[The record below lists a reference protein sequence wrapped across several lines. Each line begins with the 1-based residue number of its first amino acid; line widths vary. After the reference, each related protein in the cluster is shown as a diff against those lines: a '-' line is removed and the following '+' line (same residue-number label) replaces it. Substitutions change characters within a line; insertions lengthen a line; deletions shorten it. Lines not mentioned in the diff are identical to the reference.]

1 MRNNTTFTSAISNI
15 EFPEN
20 DRVSGKTI
28 RTSILNLILEDFPD
42 FDVND
47 SISVQELNVY
57 REKYISKFLQT
68 EISQLS
74 KLEKDVVRSLGDDTS
89 FVAKVEEEVD
99 TRNYGQIVA
108 DKVAAFGGSWT
119 FIIAFFVFI
128 SIWIGSNVIIFT
140 NKEFDPY
147 PFILL
152 NLILSCI
159 AALQAPVIMMSQN
172 RQEEKDRERA
182 KKDYMINL
190 KSELEI
196 RMLDEKLDHL
206 IMHQQQELI
215 EIQKVQIE
223 NQGSVR
229 ALIKVEGIHQS
240 TQGKQLLPFVLR
252 LYFYENSNSIRAIHS
267 FVYDADENHDFIKGI
282 GFRFDALLKDF
293 DKAEEILQSA
303 YEKEP
308 SEAVIYDHYG
318 DVLWT
323 NGKQIQARYVW
334 QNAIKLKN
342 IEQDLKESINKK
354 IIFGLDDADKNKS

>member
-1 MRNNTTFTSAISNI
+1 MRNNTTFKSAISNV
-15 EFPEN
+15 EFPEH

-89 FVAKVEEEVD
+89 FVTKVEEEVD

-119 FIIAFFVFI
+119 FIIAFFIFI

-152 NLILSCI
+152 NLILSCV

-196 RMLDEKLDHL
+196 RMLDDKIDHL
-206 IMHQQQELI
+206 VMHQQQELI

-223 NQGSVR
+223 MMNDILNR
-229 ALIKVEGIHQS
+229 IK
-240 TQGKQLLPFVLR
+240 
-252 LYFYENSNSIRAIHS
+252 
-267 FVYDADENHDFIKGI
+267 
-282 GFRFDALLKDF
+282 
-293 DKAEEILQSA
+293 
-303 YEKEP
+303 
-308 SEAVIYDHYG
+308 
-318 DVLWT
+318 
-323 NGKQIQARYVW
+323 
-334 QNAIKLKN
+334 
-342 IEQDLKESINKK
+342 
-354 IIFGLDDADKNKS
+354 

>member
-1 MRNNTTFTSAISNI
+1 MRSNKTFKSAISNI
-15 EFPEN
+15 EFPEK

-28 RTSILNLILEDFPD
+28 RTSILNLILEDFPN

-119 FIIAFFVFI
+119 FIIAFFIFI
-128 SIWIGSNVIIFT
+128 SIWIGSNVFIFT
-140 NKEFDPY
+140 NKEFDPN

-152 NLILSCI
+152 NLILSCV

-196 RMLDEKLDHL
+196 RMLDDKMDHL
-206 IMHQQQELI
+206 VMYQQQELI

-223 NQGSVR
+223 MMND
-229 ALIKVEGIHQS
+229 I
-240 TQGKQLLPFVLR
+240 
-252 LYFYENSNSIRAIHS
+252 
-267 FVYDADENHDFIKGI
+267 
-282 GFRFDALLKDF
+282 LKRM
-293 DKAEEILQSA
+293 K
-303 YEKEP
+303 
-308 SEAVIYDHYG
+308 
-318 DVLWT
+318 
-323 NGKQIQARYVW
+323 
-334 QNAIKLKN
+334 
-342 IEQDLKESINKK
+342 
-354 IIFGLDDADKNKS
+354 